1 MPQSVKSLLGNRFSM
16 YKIKCSV
23 LMLLESIVL
32 AAQVKK
38 EINILMVGL
47 FVNRK
52 ALWYR
57 KESDQIINTY
67 LLYI

>member
-1 MPQSVKSLLGNRFSM
+1 MFS
-16 YKIKCSV
+16 IDAIRIDT
-23 LMLLESIVL
+23 IVL

-67 LLYI
+67 LVYN